1 MTTQQIMECLQELT
15 SSHTT
20 MLVSIQYNA
29 CLRRYY
35 DSRPL
40 ERIVLLL
47 HNEIE
52 SYYADKPVS
61 DKIRKGFAT
70 IWVPANLESGT
81 INPSFLPIIVKI
93 DFSAGHAYH
102 KYIQCNDASC
112 DTFIL
117 HLYTLELMG
126 RFNDAKDILIKAMCE
141 MEDIDFETFKALYL

>member
-1 MTTQQIMECLQELT
+1 MTTKQIMECLQEL
-15 SSHTT
+15 SQSYTT
-20 MLVSIQYNA
+20 LISIQYHD
-29 CLRRYY
+29 CLRGYY
-35 DSRPL
+35 ISRPL

-70 IWVPANLESGT
+70 IWAPANLESGT
-81 INPSFLPIIVKI
+81 INPAFLPIIVKI

-102 KYIQCNDASC
+102 KYIQCNDVSW

-117 HLYTLELMG
+117 HLYTLEMMG
-126 RFNDAKDILIKAMCE
+126 KFGDAKDILIKTMCE
-141 MEDIDFETFKALYL
+141 MEDIDLETFKALYL